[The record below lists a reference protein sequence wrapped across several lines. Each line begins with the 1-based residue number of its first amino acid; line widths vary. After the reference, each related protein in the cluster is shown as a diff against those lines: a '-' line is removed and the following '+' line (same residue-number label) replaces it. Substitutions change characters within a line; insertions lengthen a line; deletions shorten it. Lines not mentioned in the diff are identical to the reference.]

1 MWIPEDERLWATL
14 LGPYLTREDVA
25 ARLHVTGPDGIDDL
39 VRTGKVIELPT
50 SMGARFP
57 VFQFTETGE
66 LDPTISEVAGILAD
80 VVQTPYTIAS
90 WLKGAKPALLDG
102 KTPIEWLAG
111 DCDRDAVIAAAQS
124 LATRLGR

>member
-1 MWIPEDERLWATL
+1 MWIPDDERLWEDL
-14 LGPYLTREDVA
+14 LGPYLTGEEVQEK
-25 ARLHVTGPDGIDDL
+25 LHLTAPHDIDAL

-50 SMGARFP
+50 SVGARFP
-57 VFQFTETGE
+57 VFQFTEAGE

-102 KTPIEWLAG
+102 KTPLEWLAG
-111 DCDRDAVIAAAQS
+111 DCDRDAVIAAAQG